1 MDNKIQLGTQQVQ
14 LNQIQDLKHRATRSE
29 DGKGIAKDFE
39 ALLIKNVVEAM
50 RKTVPDSGGS
60 GRQMHD
66 YMVGEALTQAL
77 KDGGGLGME
86 KLFDRTQTPQSPQ
99 NMVGGSIPSFG
110 PGVRALG
117 DKAPAAEAFTG
128 TPLSEQLPPVSDE
141 WLESSNA
148 EMRLQELLLGSP
160 SNREQREERFI
171 PMDETKKS
179 LPLSQQMPPSSDP
192 WMSEGD
198 PAGTLESIL
207 KGGM

>member
-1 MDNKIQLGTQQVQ
+1 MDSKVNLGTQQVQ
-14 LNQIQDLKHRATRSE
+14 LNQIQDLTHRATRSE
-29 DGKGIAKDFE
+29 DGKGIAGDFE

-86 KLFDRTQTPQSPQ
+86 KLFEQRQAPQSPH
-99 NMVGGSIPSFG
+99 NRRGENLTSFG
-110 PGVRALG
+110 PGPSAIG
-117 DKAPAAEAFTG
+117 DKAPAVEAFTG
-128 TPLSEQLPPVSDE
+128 TPLSEQLPPVSDD
-141 WLESSNA
+141 WLTSSNA

-160 SNREQREERFI
+160 GNREQREESFA
-171 PMDETKKS
+171 PMDETKRS
-179 LPLSQQMPPSSDP
+179 LPLSAQMPPSSDP